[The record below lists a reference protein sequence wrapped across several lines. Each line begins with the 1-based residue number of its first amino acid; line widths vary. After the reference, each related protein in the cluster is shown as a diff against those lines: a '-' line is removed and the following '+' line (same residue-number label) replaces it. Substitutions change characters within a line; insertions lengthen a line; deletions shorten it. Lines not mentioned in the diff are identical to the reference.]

1 MNLETN
7 IYTVIM
13 AGGIGSRFWPSSRTA
28 RPKQFIDILGTGESL
43 MQMTWQRARR
53 FSKQEQI
60 LVLTNQLYQNLVAEH
75 LPEISKTNILTE
87 PARNNTAPCIAYAAF
102 KLYQKDPEAIMVIL
116 PADHL
121 ILKED
126 KYAEKIQTAVDF
138 VAKNE
143 ALVTLGI
150 QPTRPDTGYGY
161 IQFTQN
167 ATQSTDKGRAI
178 DTAINVL
185 PVKSFKE
192 KPDLVTAERYLNSR
206 QYLWNAGIF
215 IWKAKDVISGF
226 KKYQPDLYALFEG
239 GMPYYNT
246 DQENAFIE
254 QHYKTSPKISI
265 DYALM
270 EKADNV
276 FTVPADI
283 GWSDLGT
290 WASLWDVKQKDDA
303 GNVLISDQHME
314 LSQTKGC
321 IISKDP
327 EKLAVIDGL
336 TDYIVIDQKDVL
348 LIYPKSKEQDIKH
361 IIAKLEQ
368 QKEANRYL

>member
-1 MNLETN
+1 
-7 IYTVIM
+7 M

-28 RPKQFIDILGTGESL
+28 RPKQFIDILGTGQSL

-53 FSKQEQI
+53 FSRPEQI
-60 LVLTNQLYQNLVAEH
+60 LVLTNQLYQELVAEH
-75 LPEISKTNILTE
+75 LPEIDKANILTE

-102 KLYQKDPEAIMVIL
+102 KLYQKDPSAVMVIL
-116 PADHL
+116 PSDHL

-126 KYAEKIQTAVDF
+126 IYATKIRTAVDF
-138 VAKNE
+138 VTKNE

-161 IQFTQN
+161 IQFAQN
-167 ATQSTDKGRAI
+167 KA
-178 DTAINVL
+178 DTTNTVL

-192 KPDLVTAERYLNSR
+192 KPDLATAEAYLNSG

-226 KKYQPDLYALFEG
+226 RKYQPDLYALFEQG
-239 GMPYYNT
+239 TAYYNT
-246 DQENAFIE
+246 EKENTFIE
-254 QHYKTSPKISI
+254 QHYKTAPKISI

-276 FTVPADI
+276 YTVPADI

-290 WASLWDVKQKDDA
+290 WASLWDVKQKDAA

-336 TDYIVIDQKDVL
+336 TDFIVIDHKDVL
-348 LIYPKSKEQDIKH
+348 LIYPKSKEQDIKL
-361 IIAKLEQ
+361 IITRLEQ
-368 QKEANRYL
+368 EKEANRYL

>member
-1 MNLETN
+1 
-7 IYTVIM
+7 M

-28 RPKQFIDILGTGESL
+28 MPKQFIDILGTGESL

-53 FSKQEQI
+53 FSRPEQI
-60 LVLTNQLYQNLVAEH
+60 MVLTNQLYQPLVAAH
-75 LPEISKTNILTE
+75 LPEINKANILSE
-87 PARNNTAPCIAYAAF
+87 PSRNNTAPCIAYAAF

-126 KYAEKIQTAVDF
+126 KYAEKIRIAIDF
-138 VAKNE
+138 VAEND
-143 ALVTLGI
+143 ALLTLGI

-161 IQFTQN
+161 IQFAQN
-167 ATQSTDKGRAI
+167 STTVK
-178 DTAINVL
+178 NKVL
-185 PVKSFKE
+185 QVKSFRE
-192 KPDLVTAERYLNSR
+192 KPDLATAETYLNSG

-215 IWKAKDVISGF
+215 IWKAKDVINGF
-226 KKYQPDLYALFEG
+226 KKHRPDLYELFEK
-239 GMPYYNT
+239 GMPFYNT
-246 DQENAFIE
+246 DQEKTFIE
-254 QHYKTSPKISI
+254 QHYKTAAKISI

-270 EKADNV
+270 EKAHNV
-276 FTVPADI
+276 YTVPAEI

-290 WASLWDVKQKDDA
+290 WASLWEVKQKDDA
-303 GNVLISDQHME
+303 GNVLISEEHIE
-314 LSQTKGC
+314 LSQTQGC

-348 LIYPKSKEQDIKH
+348 LIYPKNKEQDIKH
-361 IIAKLEQ
+361 IISRLEQ
-368 QKEANRYL
+368 QNEANRYL

>member
-53 FSKQEQI
+53 FSRPEQI
-60 LVLTNQLYQNLVAEH
+60 IVLTNQLYQGLVAEH
-75 LPEISKTNILTE
+75 LPEMDPANILTE

-102 KLYQKDPEAIMVIL
+102 KLCQKDPKAIMVIL

-161 IQFTQN
+161 IQFAQN
-167 ATQSTDKGRAI
+167 DLRSTAKDSTI

-192 KPDLVTAERYLNSR
+192 KPDLVTAERYLNSG

-226 KKYQPDLYALFEG
+226 KKYQPDLYALFEK

-246 DQENAFIE
+246 DQEHAFIE
-254 QHYKTSPKISI
+254 QYYKTSPKISI

-270 EKADNV
+270 EKAANV

-290 WASLWDVKQKDDA
+290 WASLWDVKQKDAAD
-303 GNVLISDQHME
+303 NVLISDQHME

-361 IIAKLEQ
+361 IITKLEQ